1 MTGHTLNRAWPFY
14 GTQPAAVNKCTNRKS
29 NMAKDTLKDLRRAYM
44 VKCDEI
50 CTFLDDDITDW
61 NVEAKNELRRLLAEH
76 REIGEQIIGQPE
88 QDDEDN

>member
-1 MTGHTLNRAWPFY
+1 
-14 GTQPAAVNKCTNRKS
+14 
-29 NMAKDTLKDLRRAYM
+29 M

-50 CTFLDDDITDW
+50 CTFLDDAITDW